1 MLGSSTSLNVC
12 PLPLSTFAAMKMGN
26 MQLTATLQPPMLILD
41 DCVAADSMEIEIGD
55 LLTLALA
62 PSPGCNVRE
71 VTWGNTSFVSA
82 TETINSSN
90 ADSSGE
96 SVSATRSD
104 DTSDSDLGFG
114 ITSSSQRLQR
124 KQRRQERLQRFLH
137 QHGFAG
143 VNDRSNCPEK
153 LYPIHAVS
161 KCGDHGM
168 IRLLLAAHAD
178 PTVKTAKGHTALD
191 FARGLPQC
199 ETRLHVI
206 ELLRNQRE
214 DHGHAGVP

>member
-1 MLGSSTSLNVC
+1 M
-12 PLPLSTFAAMKMGN
+12 PLSTLAAMKMGN

-62 PSPGCNVRE
+62 PSPACNVRE

-82 TETINSSN
+82 TGKTNSSN
-90 ADSSGE
+90 ADSSEE
-96 SVSATRSD
+96 SISATRSD
-104 DTSDSDLGFG
+104 DTSDSDSGFR
-114 ITSSSQRLQR
+114 IPSPSQRLQR

-143 VNDRSNCPEK
+143 VNDKSNCPEK
-153 LYPIHAVS
+153 LYPIHAAS

-178 PTVKTAKGHTALD
+178 PAVKTAKGHTALD

-206 ELLRNQRE
+206 ELLRSQEKTMAMRE
-214 DHGHAGVP
+214 FCKMNA

>member
-1 MLGSSTSLNVC
+1 
-12 PLPLSTFAAMKMGN
+12 MKMGN

-90 ADSSGE
+90 ADSNGE

-104 DTSDSDLGFG
+104 DTSDSDSGFG
-114 ITSSSQRLQR
+114 ITSPSQ
-124 KQRRQERLQRFLH
+124 RLQRFLH

-153 LYPIHAVS
+153 LYPIHAAS

-214 DHGHAGVP
+214 DHGDAGVP